1 MDAKDILELVYA
13 GFTKAEIME
22 LTAGKKSEEKKDEP
36 KPEKKDEPKPE
47 DKKPDEPKPEKKD
60 EPKPEDKV
68 AALETKI
75 DYLVNRLNLLAVQTS
90 KQKDE
95 PTETVDD
102 ILASMVR
109 GNKKEE

>member
-1 MDAKDILELVYA
+1 MEAKDILELIRA
-13 GFTKAEIME
+13 GYTKADIDALGIALE
-22 LTAGKKSEEKKDEP
+22 KPEEQKPEEPKPEEP
-36 KPEKKDEPKPE
+36 KPEKKEEPKP
-47 DKKPDEPKPEKKD
+47 D
-60 EPKPEDKV
+60 DKV
-68 AALETKI
+68 TALETKI

-102 ILASMVR
+102 ILASIVR

>member
-1 MDAKDILELVYA
+1 MEAKDILELIRA
-13 GFTKAEIME
+13 GYTKADIDALGIALE
-22 LTAGKKSEEKKDEP
+22 KPEEKKPEEPKPEEKKPEEP
-36 KPEKKDEPKPE
+36 KPEKKE
-47 DKKPDEPKPEKKD
+47 

-68 AALETKI
+68 TALETKI

-95 PTETVDD
+95 PTETVED

>member
-1 MDAKDILELVYA
+1 MKAEDVLDLIRA
-13 GFTKAEIME
+13 GYTKADIDALGIVLE
-22 LTAGKKSEEKKDEP
+22 KPEEKKPEEPKPEEKKPEEP
-36 KPEKKDEPKPE
+36 KPEKKE
-47 DKKPDEPKPEKKD
+47 

-68 AALETKI
+68 TALETKI

>member
-1 MDAKDILELVYA
+1 MKAEDVLDLIRA
-13 GFTKAEIME
+13 GYTKADIDALGIALE
-22 LTAGKKSEEKKDEP
+22 
-36 KPEKKDEPKPE
+36 
-47 DKKPDEPKPEKKD
+47 KPDEPKPEEQKPEEQKPE
-60 EPKPEDKV
+60 EPKPEKKEEQKPNDKV
-68 AALETKI
+68 TALETKI

-95 PTETVDD
+95 PTETVED

>member
-1 MDAKDILELVYA
+1 MKAEDVLDLIRA
-13 GFTKAEIME
+13 GYTKADIDALDIALE
-22 LTAGKKSEEKKDEP
+22 KPEEKKPEEPKLEEKKHEEP
-36 KPEKKDEPKPE
+36 KPEKKEEPKP
-47 DKKPDEPKPEKKD
+47 D
-60 EPKPEDKV
+60 DKV
-68 AALETKI
+68 TALETKI

>member
-1 MDAKDILELVYA
+1 MNANDILELIRA
-13 GFTKAEIME
+13 GYTKADIDALGIALE
-22 LTAGKKSEEKKDEP
+22 KPEEKKPEEP
-36 KPEKKDEPKPE
+36 KPDEP
-47 DKKPDEPKPEKKD
+47 KPDEPKPEKKE
-60 EPKPEDKV
+60 EPKPDDKV

-95 PTETVDD
+95 PTETVED

>member
-1 MDAKDILELVYA
+1 MKAEDVLELIRA
-13 GFTKAEIME
+13 GYTKADIDALGIALE
-22 LTAGKKSEEKKDEP
+22 KPEEKKPEEPKPEEKKPEEP
-36 KPEKKDEPKPE
+36 KPEKKEEPKP
-47 DKKPDEPKPEKKD
+47 D
-60 EPKPEDKV
+60 DKV

-95 PTETVDD
+95 PTETVED

>member
-1 MDAKDILELVYA
+1 MKAEDVLELIRA
-13 GFTKAEIME
+13 GYTKADIDALGIALEKPE
-22 LTAGKKSEEKKDEP
+22 EKKPEEKKDEP

-47 DKKPDEPKPEKKD
+47 KKD
-60 EPKPEDKV
+60 EPKPDDKV
-68 AALETKI
+68 TALETKI

-95 PTETVDD
+95 PTETVED

>member
-1 MDAKDILELVYA
+1 MKADDVLELIRA
-13 GFTKAEIME
+13 GYTKADIDALGIALE
-22 LTAGKKSEEKKDEP
+22 
-36 KPEKKDEPKPE
+36 KPEE
-47 DKKPDEPKPEKKD
+47 KKPDEPKPEKKD
-60 EPKPEDKV
+60 EPKPEKKDEPKPDDKV
-68 AALETKI
+68 TGLETKI

-102 ILASMVR
+102 ILASIVR

>member
-1 MDAKDILELVYA
+1 MKAEDVLELIRA
-13 GFTKAEIME
+13 GYTKADIDALGIALE
-22 LTAGKKSEEKKDEP
+22 KPEEKKHEEP
-36 KPEKKDEPKPE
+36 KPEEKKPEEPKPE
-47 DKKPDEPKPEKKD
+47 EKKPEEPKPD
-60 EPKPEDKV
+60 DKV
-68 AALETKI
+68 TALETKI

-102 ILASMVR
+102 ILASIVR

>member
-1 MDAKDILELVYA
+1 MDAKDILELIRA
-13 GFTKAEIME
+13 GYTKADIDALGITLE
-22 LTAGKKSEEKKDEP
+22 KPEKKDEQKPEEP
-36 KPEKKDEPKPE
+36 KPEKKEEPKPE
-47 DKKPDEPKPEKKD
+47 ES
-60 EPKPEDKV
+60 DKV
-68 AALETKI
+68 KALETKI

-95 PTETVDD
+95 QTETVDD

>member
-1 MDAKDILELVYA
+1 MEAKDILELIRA
-13 GFTKAEIME
+13 GYTKADIDALGIALE
-22 LTAGKKSEEKKDEP
+22 KPEEKKPDEP
-36 KPEKKDEPKPE
+36 KPEE
-47 DKKPDEPKPEKKD
+47 KKPDEPKPEKKE
-60 EPKPEDKV
+60 EPKPDDKV

-95 PTETVDD
+95 PTETVED
-102 ILASMVR
+102 ILASIVR

>member
-1 MDAKDILELVYA
+1 MDAKDILELIRA
-13 GFTKAEIME
+13 GYTKADIDALGIALE
-22 LTAGKKSEEKKDEP
+22 
-36 KPEKKDEPKPE
+36 KPEE
-47 DKKPDEPKPEKKD
+47 KKPDEPKPEEKKPE
-60 EPKPEDKV
+60 EPKPEKKEEPKPDDKV
-68 AALETKI
+68 TALETKI

-90 KQKDE
+90 KQKGE